1 MSRSLRRATTV
12 EGRRAETAARL
23 DRRLREATRHRDA
36 PTPNLDEARAEF
48 GAARPPLVVETLEQR
63 LERLVPGARMDRS
76 TVHAHEEQW
85 RVQRGQQLLA
95 VGASQREA
103 IDRAVF
109 LWGAR

>member
-1 MSRSLRRATTV
+1 MSRSERRSTTV
-12 EGRRAETAARL
+12 AGRIAETAARRAARWGGVL
-23 DRRLREATRHRDA
+23 PVARE
-36 PTPNLDEARAEF
+36 TPALDEARAEF
-48 GAARPPLVVETLEQR
+48 GSARPPLVVETLQQR